1 MRRDYR
7 GEGEF
12 GRSQRRKWNEI
23 LSKYSVRHCQRISK
37 NIINKMYWILHI
49 SLLIIINRKVVRR
62 PRKYLQ

>member
-1 MRRDYR
+1 MNSWEIIKRKAQDMRRDYR

-37 NIINKMYWILHI
+37 NIINKI
-49 SLLIIINRKVVRR
+49 
-62 PRKYLQ
+62 